1 MGRQFLN
8 GVVGVVAVVLSTI
21 GEIELAG
28 LKYFTGMLRRILH
41 HKQNKRKPCSRKA
54 LNSGD

>member
-28 LKYFTGMLRRILH
+28 LNISQACYAEFCTI
-41 HKQNKRKPCSRKA
+41 NKIKESHAAGR
-54 LNSGD
+54 L